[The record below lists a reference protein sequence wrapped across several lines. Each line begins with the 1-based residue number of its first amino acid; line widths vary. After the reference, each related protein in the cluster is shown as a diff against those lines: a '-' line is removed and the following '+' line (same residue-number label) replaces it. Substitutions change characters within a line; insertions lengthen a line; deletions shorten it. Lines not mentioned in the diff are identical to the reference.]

1 MENKENQEN
10 QDISNNSE
18 IIQDK
23 QENGAGLG
31 VNLPKTNNIR
41 EITSNLLYFVFYF
54 ITFFYLLFVFYMLV
68 GYLRKHAKPQTPNF
82 FRSKFLTLLVPLCI
96 LTIVIDFGL
105 GNNIIPV
112 FAFLPYLLYLMC
124 DSPTP
129 KTKFITKEKKKN

>member
-10 QDISNNSE
+10 QDISNNNE

-31 VNLPKTNNIR
+31 VNLPKTNNLR

-54 ITFFYLLFVFYMLV
+54 IIFFYLLFVFYMLV
-68 GYLRKHAKPQTPNF
+68 GYLRKHAKPQEFNF
-82 FRSKFLTLLVPLCI
+82 FRSQFLTFLVPLCI

-112 FAFLPYLLYLMC
+112 FAFLPYLLYLIC
-124 DSPTP
+124 IYRD
-129 KTKFITKEKKKN
+129 N